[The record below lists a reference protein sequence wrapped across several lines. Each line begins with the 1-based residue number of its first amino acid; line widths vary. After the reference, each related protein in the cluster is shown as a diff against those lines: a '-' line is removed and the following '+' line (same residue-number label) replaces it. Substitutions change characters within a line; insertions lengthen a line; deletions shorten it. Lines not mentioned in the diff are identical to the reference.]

1 MKNFI
6 SGLYHFIV
14 DIIMWLPCHPLRR
27 LACRLLMKR
36 FDASSA
42 IYRNVDLRSPQRI
55 VVGAHTNINKK
66 CVLDG
71 RGELKI
77 GDNVDVAQ
85 ETNIWTE
92 QHDYDDPMYGNKGG
106 DVIIDDYVWI
116 ASRATILPGVHIG
129 RGAVVASGAV
139 VTKNVPPLAIVG
151 GVPAKI
157 IKYRKDCIKYNLG
170 FHYPLTQYSME
181 KWWQN

>member
-6 SGLYHFIV
+6 SGLYHFII

-36 FDASSA
+36 FEASSA
-42 IYRNVDLRSPQRI
+42 IYRNVDLRSPYRI
-55 VVGAHTNINKK
+55 IVGAHTNINKR

-71 RGELKI
+71 RGGLKI
-77 GDNVDVAQ
+77 GENVDIAQ

-92 QHDYDDPMYGNKGG
+92 QHDYNSPTYKSVCKE
-106 DVIIDDYVWI
+106 VIIEDYVWL
-116 ASRATILPGVHIG
+116 ASRVTVLPGVHIG

-139 VTKNVPPLAIVG
+139 VTKDVPPLAIFAG
-151 GVPAKI
+151 IPAKI
-157 IKYRKDCIKYNLG
+157 IGYRKEEALLYHLG
-170 FHYPLTQYSME
+170 DRAWFR
-181 KWWQN
+181 

>member
-1 MKNFI
+1 MKDFI
-6 SGLYHFIV
+6 SGLYHFII

-42 IYRNVDLRSPQRI
+42 IYRNVDLRSPYRI
-55 VVGAHTNINKK
+55 VVGAHTNINKR
-66 CVLDG
+66 CVIDG
-71 RGELKI
+71 RGGVII
-77 GDNVDVAQ
+77 GNNVDIAQ

-92 QHDYDDPMYGNKGG
+92 QHDYNSPTYKSVCKEV
-106 DVIIDDYVWI
+106 VIEDYVWL
-116 ASRATILPGVHIG
+116 ASRVTVLPGVHIG

-139 VTKNVPPLAIVG
+139 VTKDVPPLAIVA

-157 IKYRKDCIKYNLG
+157 IGYRKEEALQYHLG
-170 FHYPLTQYSME
+170 DRAWF
-181 KWWQN
+181 N

>member
-6 SGLYHFIV
+6 SGLYHFVIEIV
-14 DIIMWLPCHPLRR
+14 MWLPCHPLRR

-42 IYRNVDLRSPQRI
+42 IYRNVDLRSPYRI
-55 VVGAHTNINKK
+55 IVGAHTNINKR

-71 RGELKI
+71 RGGLKI
-77 GDNVDVAQ
+77 GDNVDIAQ

-92 QHDYDDPMYGNKGG
+92 QHDYNDPTYKSVCKE
-106 DVIIDDYVWI
+106 VIIDDYVWL
-116 ASRATILPGVHIG
+116 ASRVTVLPDVHIG

-139 VTKNVPPLAIVG
+139 VTKDVPPLAIVAG
-151 GVPAKI
+151 MPAKI
-157 IKYRKDCIKYNLG
+157 IGYRKEEALQYHLG
-170 FHYPLTQYSME
+170 DRAWFR
-181 KWWQN
+181 

>member
-1 MKNFI
+1 MKDFI
-6 SGLYHFIV
+6 SGLYHFII

-27 LACRLLMKR
+27 LACCLLMKR

-42 IYRNVDLRSPQRI
+42 IYRNVDLRSPYRI
-55 VVGAHTNINKK
+55 VVGAHTNINKR

-71 RGELKI
+71 RGGLKI
-77 GDNVDVAQ
+77 GNNVDIAQ

-92 QHDYDDPMYGNKGG
+92 QHDYNSPTYKAICKA
-106 DVIIDDYVWI
+106 VVIDDYVWL
-116 ASRATILPGVHIG
+116 ASRVTVLPGVHIG

-139 VTKNVPPLAIVG
+139 VTKDVHPLAIVA

-157 IKYRKDCIKYNLG
+157 IGYRKEEALKYQLG
-170 FHYPLTQYSME
+170 DRAWFR
-181 KWWQN
+181 